1 MAVRQFSPMAVH
13 RIPGPMP
20 RVMASEGGTP
30 TPVGPGQGGATYIGL
45 LRAFEAKNPPRGCA
59 TGLGTLSRL

>member
-30 TPVGPGQGGATYIGL
+30 ILLARGGA
-45 LRAFEAKNPPRGCA
+45 EPRIKGC
-59 TGLGTLSRL
+59 